1 MICFHENMNVSKLN
15 VDPWMEWSAF
25 LLPLHAALWVNRI
38 TVSEKLWS
46 YVMEINLQF
55 QKRVVGGRKKKLTA
69 SPIFHKLWAL
79 DWRGRGQWNQR
90 KGKGLHRWS
99 SRELNVFYR
108 RGNDMDPTSTDCS
121 TFSKFVYLLSAGNK
135 WQKVC
140 IQQSFWNFYPWR
152 PYLELSEGESTHGT
166 GLFARHV
173 THLLTSAK
181 YMFKFQSLPLPFF
194 FQYVWVAKTPE

>member
-1 MICFHENMNVSKLN
+1 MNVSKLN

-69 SPIFHKLWAL
+69 SPIFHKLWVL

-99 SRELNVFYR
+99 SRELNVSIVWTMTWTPHQQIAAHSPSTCIFFQLETSDKKYVSNKVFETFITEDLIWNYQKEKVLM
-108 RGNDMDPTSTDCS
+108 GLDYLQDMLHIYWFQLSICS
-121 TFSKFVYLLSAGNK
+121 NSNPSPRL
-135 WQKVC
+135 
-140 IQQSFWNFYPWR
+140 
-152 PYLELSEGESTHGT
+152 
-166 GLFARHV
+166 
-173 THLLTSAK
+173 
-181 YMFKFQSLPLPFF
+181 FF
-194 FQYVWVAKTPE
+194 FNMFEWLKLQNR